1 MLGQSPVESALQQLA
16 DKDAIRDAMFR
27 YARGVDRLDPELIR
41 SVYHPDA
48 HDDHGSYKGDVDG
61 LIDWIM
67 RRHASIDQSMH
78 IIANM
83 LIEFLSTDVAVME
96 SYVIVPQ
103 SYPAEARETIRAWV
117 GEAELDAGE
126 RLAVVMY
133 ARMIDRFERRAG
145 EWKIARR
152 VVVIEEVDAKRIP
165 VRTGPPVSVQHVRG
179 SGDALYEM
187 LKS

>member
-1 MLGQSPVESALQQLA
+1 MPDQSSVEDPLRWLA
-16 DKDAIRDAMFR
+16 DKDAIRDAMYR
-27 YARGVDRLDPELIR
+27 YARGVDRLDPDLIR
-41 SVYHPDA
+41 SAYHSDA

-61 LIDWIM
+61 LIEWIM

-78 IIANM
+78 LIANT
-83 LIEFLSTDVAVME
+83 LIEFLSNDVAVME

-117 GEAELDAGE
+117 GEEELNKGE

-145 EWKIARR
+145 EWKIANR
-152 VVVIEEVDAKRIP
+152 VVVIEEVDAKRVP
-165 VRTGPPVSVQHVRG
+165 VRNGPPVSVAHVRG
-179 SGDALYEM
+179 PGDPLYGM
-187 LKS
+187 LK